1 MPPSSVEASAL
12 PEATLPEGS
21 TPKEDN
27 SLPEDSVPME
37 GSSPPQDSVPVEG
50 GNPPKDSVPSE
61 GRSPSLVSYD
71 DEDVEDSVAPLPP
84 SQLRAS
90 EVPPSPLPERSFE
103 VPSSPFTQSR
113 KTVQPSLTA
122 KEGLEDQPS
131 SPSKKAIEV
140 PSSSLPSSSEV
151 PPSHSQQLHPPV
163 PTVRRTIQN
172 AAVPT
177 SGSPLTTLTVS
188 GVNNLSVSP
197 PQARDSTPSIPNFP
211 SHLSE
216 EQRKRYELLF
226 SDLVDYEEPPR
237 EFSHIAQPPVPPTEH
252 VPEID
257 RETGEVS
264 KKYLERY
271 FHEDRIWKLKNRLDR
286 ELQARR
292 GTSSTLAHH
301 QPLHSVSAPL
311 YSSSYA
317 SNSVREDSASRQHR
331 PNIPHRDS
339 RVNPND
345 PEAIPPTE
353 MSKGHPPFFG
363 GCFSTLLLKVLNP
376 RTLEPGVRYMKT
388 TREGVFRRFAGD
400 DDILFINE
408 ANPCPY
414 PRFSPGYNASL
425 DILIDRDHRTGWWF
439 TETTYQERLFLY
451 DRRPDHIA
459 SFCGPDHRRTGNLP
473 RALQQVT
480 VFPGCVESRILK
492 WVMVEGRIEK
502 TRLVQPAVSFHQVP
516 AQFEDVQES
525 PQPQHSEAPSSSAQ
539 PPESPQPPMET
550 DSLPT
555 TETSNPNQYA
565 MEQADDDVVTVS
577 SESPTPI
584 TSSDAV
590 PAPITPISR
599 APQPQPTPSTT
610 GSTSSI
616 SSHHSPF
623 SGTYESSLLLF
634 SMMGSRDRDDRRRDC
649 PKRPYLEASDLR
661 DADKLLKFVNKFI
674 LWSRTDRVLRET
686 RSNEVARLREELE
699 QAREGSQPSIDEYF
713 GNITGEPAISSPTV
727 PTSRDER
734 IIWAQIP
741 RRTQFSRLDK
751 ANRALLATNMDW
763 SERDYGNRWIDFMV
777 NIGRVL
783 TRSTA
788 IQEFRG
794 ISQQLRT
801 FSISSTPLADRLSDW
816 VVATHVLESVGII
829 PIRDRLLRIWS
840 SPSDYL
846 SDGHTLGEFFSVLQI
861 EHENFCNARSFM
873 EQLNHVDFT
882 YQNQL
887 THQQASRRPPTV
899 VPSPPD
905 IPRPRG
911 SGPGKRPK
919 QSKRGGSLPQSSSQ
933 AADVQC
939 NFCKQKGHP
948 TERCPSEDCQRSKKW
963 REQQAQQQARGRSS
977 RGSGF
982 RSRRGTRG
990 RGRGSF
996 YNKRSR
1002 HYFCTLETIPPTTTT
1017 QPHTESSAWKD
1028 FLINPLANLEP
1039 TKIPNSQANFFSE
1052 QADLNGH
1059 DSDTIFMV
1067 QSMNHN
1073 CLQLNFLIN
1082 NVEVKGI
1089 IDSGAT
1095 CSVVTEDVISNC
1107 NMARSNE
1114 TISYKIA
1121 DGTTSQSLGTASGTL
1136 SIRLGSVTQIVHVKH
1151 KFSIVPGHETILIG
1165 ADLLSHLGLMN
1176 NKGIYIRMDDACR
1189 TLLLPEAEFDHRIS
1203 QASEVV
1209 NVSTRWLE
1217 HINSSGCTINLDNDH
1232 FKKSLLQT
1240 LKEFEDVFTLK
1251 PHAEGIDCPPM
1262 EINFYNEDVRV
1273 RRPPRTLNPAR
1284 LEVANQIFDE
1294 LVDSGFA
1301 VPSNHEFSSPP
1312 RLTGDYSGKDG
1323 VNANT
1328 IPVEPN
1334 LPRISDVLVFLSQ
1347 ANYIGTL
1354 DLPKAFW
1361 QLKIA
1366 EKDWQKTAL
1375 SIPGKSIMFKRAA
1388 FGLKNVPAVFQNVMA
1403 DIFSGDGVFIYID
1416 DIIIIG
1422 STFDEFIER
1431 LRRVLDQARCKRVFL
1446 GLPKCHCVSSRH
1458 PIKILGSVF
1467 QNKQRTIDPTRVESL
1482 LNLPRPKT
1490 IKDVRSLVGSVNFI
1504 REWLPQVSELIA
1516 PIIRLTKKDGNNS
1529 NVKPKPRA
1537 QRLQWTDMHD
1547 GLLQKIKQLIAKHM
1561 PLSLPPLEKQI
1572 LISCDA
1578 SDIAVGG
1585 VIWEQIEQVDDP
1597 GTPLINRKCRPIS
1610 FFSRLLTNSQKNW
1623 PTNQKKLYAILLML
1637 TQSGFEN
1644 YLKGRKLVIFTDHQN
1659 LTYMFTAPEK
1669 NRIVTRWLP
1678 IFSEFCFDLVHTEGE
1693 DNFWAD
1699 MLSRIVPPIDH
1710 QEINHLSHQMPPN
1723 FHPIFYIDKIDG
1735 TENERYYIED
1745 LNNFERIMV
1754 IRERCSNDLPIFE
1767 PWLCRIRSEQ
1777 KLAIASKDPSFNSC
1791 VHNNHLD
1798 LYMTQDNKI
1807 VIPKSLIK
1815 DTLNLLHGLLQGGHP
1830 SKAESLNKLRNSDY
1844 WWPNMLTDMN
1854 KHVQECPSCQKTK
1867 PVPKLHVPPT
1877 GSLWADRPFA
1887 RVNADIIGPLP
1898 EDQEGY
1904 KYSLVF
1910 IDSFSRFTIIVPLK
1924 EINANL
1930 TADALIWKVCAIFGI
1945 PFQIHSDNG
1954 PEFSKAVF
1962 DELSK
1967 FLGIEVSK
1975 SIPRFSLSNG
1985 LVERRH
1991 RDILQ
1996 NLRKLL
2002 VDFNANDV
2010 WSEYLPY
2017 VQLLI
2022 NSSKSSITNHTPY
2035 QVIFGSD
2042 VSPRSDPGKILEIIE
2057 SSTSESSFIQEIQS
2071 KFRRLKEKQEKVAH
2085 HQASKASKLT
2095 RSSTPNPFEVG
2106 QLVLRASGS
2115 SAKLHG
2121 DYLGPFLITE
2131 IVSNSLPTND
2141 EFHSWVA
2148 AGDVEEHII
2157 EKVLS
2162 QEGDFCQVQWP
2173 GKEIT
2178 TERVS
2183 TVQNTAAY
2191 KDFIKTLKARR
2202 RTKSAPPKKRNNS
2215 ISSPPVTRASRARR
2229 SKERK
2234 RQC

>member
-1 MPPSSVEASAL
+1 MSDNNQQPRPSIRIGSSPAQRRILEEETGPSSSPLTTDPASVPPSSVEASAL

-27 SLPEDSVPME
+27 SLPEDSVP
-37 GSSPPQDSVPVEG
+37 
-50 GNPPKDSVPSE
+50 SE

-71 DEDVEDSVAPLPP
+71 DQDVEDSVASLPP
-84 SQLRAS
+84 SQLGAS
-90 EVPPSPLPERSFE
+90 EVPPSPLPGRSSE
-103 VPSSPFTQSR
+103 VPPSPSTHSR
-113 KTVQPSLTA
+113 ETVQPSHTA

-131 SPSKKAIEV
+131 SSSKKAIEV

-151 PPSHSQQLHPPV
+151 PPSHSQQLLPAV
-163 PTVRRTIQN
+163 PTVRKTIQN
-172 AAVPT
+172 TAVPT
-177 SGSPLTTLTVS
+177 SGSPLTTSTVK
-188 GVNNLSVSP
+188 GVNNMSVSP
-197 PQARDSTPSIPNFP
+197 QQARDSTPSTPNFP

-216 EQRKRYELLF
+216 EQRKRCELLF
-226 SDLVDYEEPPR
+226 SDLVDYKEPPR
-237 EFSHIAQPPVPPTEH
+237 EFSHTAQPPVPPTKH

-271 FHEDRIWKLKNRLDR
+271 FHEDRIWKLKNRLEK

-292 GTSSTLAHH
+292 GTSSTLAKHTPS
-301 QPLHSVSAPL
+301 QTN
-311 YSSSYA
+311 SYA
-317 SNSVREDSASRQHR
+317 SSK
-331 PNIPHRDS
+331 
-339 RVNPND
+339 D

-353 MSKGHPPFFG
+353 MSNKRPPFYG
-363 GCFSTLLLKVLNP
+363 PKVENDLGLWISP
-376 RTLEPGVRYMKT
+376 RIGPFLTDERIAPETSRNDPEPTYDPRPGV
-388 TREGVFRRFAGD
+388 RRFAGD
-400 DDILFINE
+400 EDNLFLNVH
-408 ANPCPY
+408 NPCPY

-425 DILIDRDHRTGWWF
+425 DILIDRDYRTGWWF
-439 TETTYQERLFLY
+439 TETTYGERLFLY

-459 SFCGPDHRRTGNLP
+459 SYCGPDHRRTGNLQ

-480 VFPGCVESRILK
+480 VFPGGVESRMLK

-502 TRLVQPAVSFHQVP
+502 TRLVQPAVSSHQVP

-525 PQPQHSEAPSSSAQ
+525 PQPQQSEAPSSSAQPQQSEAPSSSAQ
-539 PPESPQPPMET
+539 PPESPQPPMES
-550 DSLPT
+550 DSLST
-555 TETSNPNQYA
+555 METSYLNQSA
-565 MEQADDDVVTVS
+565 MEQVDDDVITVS

-590 PAPITPISR
+590 PAPITPVSR

-616 SSHHSPF
+616 SSHHTPF
-623 SGTYESSLLLF
+623 SGTYESSLLLS
-634 SMMGSRDRDDRRRDC
+634 SMIGSRDRDDRRRDR

-686 RSNEVARLREELE
+686 RGNMEDPAQIALANEVARLREELE
-699 QAREGSQPSIDEYF
+699 LAREGSQPLIDEYF
-713 GNITGEPAISSPTV
+713 GNITGEPVHEWDLFRQAMRINPRGLAECVTPEVLNALRYQGAHLAISSPTV

-734 IIWAQIP
+734 IIWAQIL
-741 RRTQFSRLDK
+741 RRTQFSRLDE

-801 FSISSTPLADRLSDW
+801 FSISSTPPADRLPDW
-816 VVATHVLESVGII
+816 VVAAHVLESVGII

-840 SPSDYL
+840 SPSHY
-846 SDGHTLGEFFSVLQI
+846 SCDGHTLGEFFSVLQI
-861 EHENFCNARSFM
+861 EYENFCNARSFM

-887 THQQASRRPPTV
+887 THQQASRRPPMV

-919 QSKRGGSLPQSSSQ
+919 QSKRGESLPQSSSQ

-948 TERCPSEDCQRSKKW
+948 TERCPSENCQRSKKW

-977 RGSGF
+977 RGSGI
-982 RSRRGTRG
+982 RIRRGTRG
-990 RGRGSF
+990 RGRGSS

-1002 HYFCTLETIPPTTTT
+1002 HYLCTLETIPPTTTT

-1028 FLINPLANLEP
+1028 SLINPLANLEP

-1121 DGTTSQSLGTASGTL
+1121 DGTTSQSFGTASGTL

-1189 TLLLPEAEFDHRIS
+1189 TLLLPEAEFDNRIS

-1273 RRPPRTLNPAR
+1273 RRPPRTLNPAK
-1284 LEVANQIFDE
+1284 LEVANQIFNE

-1301 VPSNHEFSSPP
+1301 VPSNHEFSSPVCLVVYP
-1312 RLTGDYSGKDG
+1312 DHRKARLTADYSGKDV

-1334 LPRISDVLVFLSQ
+1334 LPRMSDVLVFLSQ

-1366 EKDWQKTAL
+1366 EKDWQKTSL

-1431 LRRVLDQARCKRVFL
+1431 LRRFLDQARRKRVSL
-1446 GLPKCHCVSSRH
+1446 GLPKCHFVSSRH

-1482 LNLPRPKT
+1482 LNLPRPRT

-1529 NVKPKPRA
+1529 KVKPKPRA

-1561 PLSLPPLEKQI
+1561 PLSLPPLENQF

-1623 PTNQKKLYAILLML
+1623 PTNQKELYAILLML

-1678 IFSEFCFDLVHTEGE
+1678 IFSEFCFDLVHTKGE

-1767 PWLCRIRSEQ
+1767 P
-1777 KLAIASKDPSFNSC
+1777 
-1791 VHNNHLD
+1791 
-1798 LYMTQDNKI
+1798 
-1807 VIPKSLIK
+1807 
-1815 DTLNLLHGLLQGGHP
+1815 
-1830 SKAESLNKLRNSDY
+1830 
-1844 WWPNMLTDMN
+1844 
-1854 KHVQECPSCQKTK
+1854 
-1867 PVPKLHVPPT
+1867 
-1877 GSLWADRPFA
+1877 
-1887 RVNADIIGPLP
+1887 
-1898 EDQEGY
+1898 
-1904 KYSLVF
+1904 
-1910 IDSFSRFTIIVPLK
+1910 
-1924 EINANL
+1924 
-1930 TADALIWKVCAIFGI
+1930 
-1945 PFQIHSDNG
+1945 
-1954 PEFSKAVF
+1954 
-1962 DELSK
+1962 
-1967 FLGIEVSK
+1967 
-1975 SIPRFSLSNG
+1975 
-1985 LVERRH
+1985 
-1991 RDILQ
+1991 
-1996 NLRKLL
+1996 
-2002 VDFNANDV
+2002 
-2010 WSEYLPY
+2010 
-2017 VQLLI
+2017 
-2022 NSSKSSITNHTPY
+2022 
-2035 QVIFGSD
+2035 
-2042 VSPRSDPGKILEIIE
+2042 
-2057 SSTSESSFIQEIQS
+2057 
-2071 KFRRLKEKQEKVAH
+2071 
-2085 HQASKASKLT
+2085 
-2095 RSSTPNPFEVG
+2095 
-2106 QLVLRASGS
+2106 
-2115 SAKLHG
+2115 
-2121 DYLGPFLITE
+2121 
-2131 IVSNSLPTND
+2131 
-2141 EFHSWVA
+2141 
-2148 AGDVEEHII
+2148 
-2157 EKVLS
+2157 
-2162 QEGDFCQVQWP
+2162 
-2173 GKEIT
+2173 
-2178 TERVS
+2178 
-2183 TVQNTAAY
+2183 
-2191 KDFIKTLKARR
+2191 
-2202 RTKSAPPKKRNNS
+2202 
-2215 ISSPPVTRASRARR
+2215 
-2229 SKERK
+2229 
-2234 RQC
+2234 

>member
-1 MPPSSVEASAL
+1 
-12 PEATLPEGS
+12 
-21 TPKEDN
+21 
-27 SLPEDSVPME
+27 
-37 GSSPPQDSVPVEG
+37 
-50 GNPPKDSVPSE
+50 
-61 GRSPSLVSYD
+61 
-71 DEDVEDSVAPLPP
+71 
-84 SQLRAS
+84 
-90 EVPPSPLPERSFE
+90 
-103 VPSSPFTQSR
+103 
-113 KTVQPSLTA
+113 
-122 KEGLEDQPS
+122 
-131 SPSKKAIEV
+131 
-140 PSSSLPSSSEV
+140 
-151 PPSHSQQLHPPV
+151 
-163 PTVRRTIQN
+163 
-172 AAVPT
+172 
-177 SGSPLTTLTVS
+177 
-188 GVNNLSVSP
+188 
-197 PQARDSTPSIPNFP
+197 
-211 SHLSE
+211 
-216 EQRKRYELLF
+216 
-226 SDLVDYEEPPR
+226 
-237 EFSHIAQPPVPPTEH
+237 
-252 VPEID
+252 
-257 RETGEVS
+257 
-264 KKYLERY
+264 
-271 FHEDRIWKLKNRLDR
+271 
-286 ELQARR
+286 
-292 GTSSTLAHH
+292 
-301 QPLHSVSAPL
+301 
-311 YSSSYA
+311 
-317 SNSVREDSASRQHR
+317 
-331 PNIPHRDS
+331 
-339 RVNPND
+339 
-345 PEAIPPTE
+345 
-353 MSKGHPPFFG
+353 
-363 GCFSTLLLKVLNP
+363 
-376 RTLEPGVRYMKT
+376 
-388 TREGVFRRFAGD
+388 
-400 DDILFINE
+400 
-408 ANPCPY
+408 
-414 PRFSPGYNASL
+414 
-425 DILIDRDHRTGWWF
+425 
-439 TETTYQERLFLY
+439 
-451 DRRPDHIA
+451 
-459 SFCGPDHRRTGNLP
+459 
-473 RALQQVT
+473 
-480 VFPGCVESRILK
+480 
-492 WVMVEGRIEK
+492 
-502 TRLVQPAVSFHQVP
+502 
-516 AQFEDVQES
+516 
-525 PQPQHSEAPSSSAQ
+525 
-539 PPESPQPPMET
+539 
-550 DSLPT
+550 
-555 TETSNPNQYA
+555 
-565 MEQADDDVVTVS
+565 
-577 SESPTPI
+577 
-584 TSSDAV
+584 
-590 PAPITPISR
+590 
-599 APQPQPTPSTT
+599 
-610 GSTSSI
+610 
-616 SSHHSPF
+616 
-623 SGTYESSLLLF
+623 
-634 SMMGSRDRDDRRRDC
+634 
-649 PKRPYLEASDLR
+649 
-661 DADKLLKFVNKFI
+661 
-674 LWSRTDRVLRET
+674 
-686 RSNEVARLREELE
+686 
-699 QAREGSQPSIDEYF
+699 
-713 GNITGEPAISSPTV
+713 
-727 PTSRDER
+727 
-734 IIWAQIP
+734 
-741 RRTQFSRLDK
+741 
-751 ANRALLATNMDW
+751 
-763 SERDYGNRWIDFMV
+763 
-777 NIGRVL
+777 
-783 TRSTA
+783 
-788 IQEFRG
+788 
-794 ISQQLRT
+794 
-801 FSISSTPLADRLSDW
+801 
-816 VVATHVLESVGII
+816 
-829 PIRDRLLRIWS
+829 
-840 SPSDYL
+840 
-846 SDGHTLGEFFSVLQI
+846 
-861 EHENFCNARSFM
+861 
-873 EQLNHVDFT
+873 
-882 YQNQL
+882 
-887 THQQASRRPPTV
+887 
-899 VPSPPD
+899 
-905 IPRPRG
+905 
-911 SGPGKRPK
+911 
-919 QSKRGGSLPQSSSQ
+919 
-933 AADVQC
+933 
-939 NFCKQKGHP
+939 
-948 TERCPSEDCQRSKKW
+948 
-963 REQQAQQQARGRSS
+963 
-977 RGSGF
+977 
-982 RSRRGTRG
+982 
-990 RGRGSF
+990 
-996 YNKRSR
+996 
-1002 HYFCTLETIPPTTTT
+1002 
-1017 QPHTESSAWKD
+1017 
-1028 FLINPLANLEP
+1028 
-1039 TKIPNSQANFFSE
+1039 
-1052 QADLNGH
+1052 
-1059 DSDTIFMV
+1059 
-1067 QSMNHN
+1067 
-1073 CLQLNFLIN
+1073 
-1082 NVEVKGI
+1082 
-1089 IDSGAT
+1089 
-1095 CSVVTEDVISNC
+1095 
-1107 NMARSNE
+1107 
-1114 TISYKIA
+1114 
-1121 DGTTSQSLGTASGTL
+1121 
-1136 SIRLGSVTQIVHVKH
+1136 
-1151 KFSIVPGHETILIG
+1151 
-1165 ADLLSHLGLMN
+1165 
-1176 NKGIYIRMDDACR
+1176 MDDACR

-1301 VPSNHEFSSPP
+1301 VPSNHEFSSPVCLVVYPDHRKP

-1403 DIFSGDGVFIYID
+1403 DIFSGDGVQPLTNSLNASVASLIKPD
-1416 DIIIIG
+1416 AK
-1422 STFDEFIER
+1422 EFPW
-1431 LRRVLDQARCKRVFL
+1431 DFQ
-1446 GLPKCHCVSSRH
+1446 

-1529 NVKPKPRA
+1529 KVKPKPRA

-1561 PLSLPPLEKQI
+1561 PLSLPPQENQI

-1623 PTNQKKLYAILLML
+1623 PTNQKELYAILLML

-1678 IFSEFCFDLVHTEGE
+1678 IFSEFCFDLVHTKGE

-1777 KLAIASKDPSFNSC
+1777 KLAIASKDPSFNNC

-1798 LYMTQDNKI
+1798 LYMTHDNKI

-1867 PVPKLHVPPT
+1867 PVPKLHVPQPVHCGLTDLLLASTPT
-1877 GSLWADRPFA
+1877 
-1887 RVNADIIGPLP
+1887 
-1898 EDQEGY
+1898 
-1904 KYSLVF
+1904 SLVLF
-1910 IDSFSRFTIIVPLK
+1910 QKIKKATNTSSFTIIVPLK

-1975 SIPRFSLSNG
+1975 SIPRFSPSNG

-2002 VDFNANDV
+2002 VDFNAYDV

-2071 KFRRLKEKQEKVAH
+2071 KFRRLKEKQEKAAH
-2085 HQASKASKLT
+2085 HQASKASKLA

-2121 DYLGPFLITE
+2121 DYLGLFLITE
-2131 IVSNSLPTND
+2131 IVSNSSVNIKNLCTGTIVQASVKHLAPWHSSLPTND

-2162 QEGDFCQVQWP
+2162 QNGDFCQVQWP

-2178 TERVS
+2178 TEHVS

-2191 KDFIKTLKARR
+2191 KDFIKTSKARR

>member
-1 MPPSSVEASAL
+1 
-12 PEATLPEGS
+12 
-21 TPKEDN
+21 
-27 SLPEDSVPME
+27 
-37 GSSPPQDSVPVEG
+37 
-50 GNPPKDSVPSE
+50 
-61 GRSPSLVSYD
+61 
-71 DEDVEDSVAPLPP
+71 
-84 SQLRAS
+84 
-90 EVPPSPLPERSFE
+90 
-103 VPSSPFTQSR
+103 
-113 KTVQPSLTA
+113 
-122 KEGLEDQPS
+122 
-131 SPSKKAIEV
+131 
-140 PSSSLPSSSEV
+140 
-151 PPSHSQQLHPPV
+151 
-163 PTVRRTIQN
+163 
-172 AAVPT
+172 
-177 SGSPLTTLTVS
+177 
-188 GVNNLSVSP
+188 
-197 PQARDSTPSIPNFP
+197 
-211 SHLSE
+211 
-216 EQRKRYELLF
+216 
-226 SDLVDYEEPPR
+226 
-237 EFSHIAQPPVPPTEH
+237 
-252 VPEID
+252 
-257 RETGEVS
+257 
-264 KKYLERY
+264 
-271 FHEDRIWKLKNRLDR
+271 
-286 ELQARR
+286 
-292 GTSSTLAHH
+292 
-301 QPLHSVSAPL
+301 
-311 YSSSYA
+311 
-317 SNSVREDSASRQHR
+317 
-331 PNIPHRDS
+331 
-339 RVNPND
+339 
-345 PEAIPPTE
+345 
-353 MSKGHPPFFG
+353 
-363 GCFSTLLLKVLNP
+363 
-376 RTLEPGVRYMKT
+376 
-388 TREGVFRRFAGD
+388 
-400 DDILFINE
+400 
-408 ANPCPY
+408 
-414 PRFSPGYNASL
+414 
-425 DILIDRDHRTGWWF
+425 
-439 TETTYQERLFLY
+439 
-451 DRRPDHIA
+451 
-459 SFCGPDHRRTGNLP
+459 
-473 RALQQVT
+473 
-480 VFPGCVESRILK
+480 
-492 WVMVEGRIEK
+492 
-502 TRLVQPAVSFHQVP
+502 
-516 AQFEDVQES
+516 
-525 PQPQHSEAPSSSAQ
+525 
-539 PPESPQPPMET
+539 
-550 DSLPT
+550 
-555 TETSNPNQYA
+555 
-565 MEQADDDVVTVS
+565 
-577 SESPTPI
+577 
-584 TSSDAV
+584 
-590 PAPITPISR
+590 
-599 APQPQPTPSTT
+599 
-610 GSTSSI
+610 
-616 SSHHSPF
+616 
-623 SGTYESSLLLF
+623 
-634 SMMGSRDRDDRRRDC
+634 
-649 PKRPYLEASDLR
+649 
-661 DADKLLKFVNKFI
+661 
-674 LWSRTDRVLRET
+674 
-686 RSNEVARLREELE
+686 
-699 QAREGSQPSIDEYF
+699 
-713 GNITGEPAISSPTV
+713 
-727 PTSRDER
+727 
-734 IIWAQIP
+734 
-741 RRTQFSRLDK
+741 
-751 ANRALLATNMDW
+751 
-763 SERDYGNRWIDFMV
+763 
-777 NIGRVL
+777 
-783 TRSTA
+783 
-788 IQEFRG
+788 
-794 ISQQLRT
+794 
-801 FSISSTPLADRLSDW
+801 
-816 VVATHVLESVGII
+816 
-829 PIRDRLLRIWS
+829 
-840 SPSDYL
+840 
-846 SDGHTLGEFFSVLQI
+846 
-861 EHENFCNARSFM
+861 
-873 EQLNHVDFT
+873 
-882 YQNQL
+882 
-887 THQQASRRPPTV
+887 
-899 VPSPPD
+899 
-905 IPRPRG
+905 
-911 SGPGKRPK
+911 
-919 QSKRGGSLPQSSSQ
+919 
-933 AADVQC
+933 
-939 NFCKQKGHP
+939 
-948 TERCPSEDCQRSKKW
+948 
-963 REQQAQQQARGRSS
+963 
-977 RGSGF
+977 
-982 RSRRGTRG
+982 
-990 RGRGSF
+990 
-996 YNKRSR
+996 
-1002 HYFCTLETIPPTTTT
+1002 
-1017 QPHTESSAWKD
+1017 
-1028 FLINPLANLEP
+1028 
-1039 TKIPNSQANFFSE
+1039 
-1052 QADLNGH
+1052 
-1059 DSDTIFMV
+1059 
-1067 QSMNHN
+1067 
-1073 CLQLNFLIN
+1073 
-1082 NVEVKGI
+1082 
-1089 IDSGAT
+1089 
-1095 CSVVTEDVISNC
+1095 
-1107 NMARSNE
+1107 MARSNE

-1121 DGTTSQSLGTASGTL
+1121 DGSTSQSLGTASGTL
-1136 SIRLGSVTQIVHVKH
+1136 SIRLGSVSQIVHVKH

-1301 VPSNHEFSSPP
+1301 VPSNHEFSSPVCLVVYPDHRKP
-1312 RLTGDYSGKDG
+1312 RLAGDYSGKDG

-1334 LPRISDVLVFLSQ
+1334 LKRISDVLVFLSQ

-1375 SIPGKSIMFKRAA
+1375 SISGKSIMFKRAA

-1431 LRRVLDQARCKRVFL
+1431 LRRVLDQARCKRVSL
-1446 GLPKCHCVSSRH
+1446 GLPKCHFVSSRH

-1516 PIIRLTKKDGNNS
+1516 PIIRLTKKDGTNS

-1547 GLLQKIKQLIAKHM
+1547 GLLRKIKQLIAKHM
-1561 PLSLPPLEKQI
+1561 PLSLPPQENQI
-1572 LISCDA
+1572 LNSCDA

-1623 PTNQKKLYAILLML
+1623 PTNQKELYAILLML

-1678 IFSEFCFDLVHTEGE
+1678 IFSEFCFDLVHTKGE

-1777 KLAIASKDPSFNSC
+1777 KLAIASKDPSFNNC

-1798 LYMTQDNKI
+1798 LYMTHDNKI
-1807 VIPKSLIK
+1807 VIPESLIK

-1887 RVNADIIGPLP
+1887 RVNADVIGPLP

-1904 KYSLVF
+1904 KYILVF

-1975 SIPRFSLSNG
+1975 SIPRFSQSNG

-2002 VDFNANDV
+2002 VDFNAYDV

-2071 KFRRLKEKQEKVAH
+2071 KFRRLKEKQEKAAH
-2085 HQASKASKLT
+2085 HQASKASKLA

-2131 IVSNSLPTND
+2131 IVSNSSVNIKNLCTGTIVQASVKHLAPWHSSLPTND

-2178 TERVS
+2178 TEHVS

-2191 KDFIKTLKARR
+2191 KDFIKTSKARR
-2202 RTKSAPPKKRNNS
+2202 HTKSAPPKKRHNS